1 MGIQSREHGLK
12 GFQPIASQSGQ
23 SSNPGLFP
31 KASRSEWQQHGDSD
45 RAWPE
50 DHRWAG
56 SGLGGQESV
65 LDRYRPKY
73 HRSIEARWFLPQS
86 AGQQQPGRASGHCCF
101 PQEGVSFWPTEKRPR
116 EEGPGEGA
124 LGGCLSLIISQ
135 CPLHSLNLWVPSS
148 RVSVTML
155 CLRYL
160 FWTDWGHIAKI
171 ERANL
176 DGSERKVLIN
186 TDLGWPNGLTLDYDT
201 RRWESC
207 PKQPPENQ
215 VGRGEDG

>member
-124 LGGCLSLIISQ
+124 LGGCLSFNNITVSPAFSQ
-135 CPLHSLNLWVPSS
+135 PLGAIFPCLSDDVVSQVP
-148 RVSVTML
+148 L
-155 CLRYL
+155 
-160 FWTDWGHIAKI
+160 
-171 ERANL
+171 L
-176 DGSERKVLIN
+176 DG
-186 TDLGWPNGLTLDYDT
+186 LGPHCQD
-201 RRWESC
+201 RA
-207 PKQPPENQ
+207 
-215 VGRGEDG
+215 GEPGWL